1 MGAFSL
7 HVQYGSNFAESPGFP
22 TYPTLNCEVAT
33 SKEGHKSSIN
43 QLSNCLCPLYDRIRG
58 AATSPTRRR
67 LESGCKRWICGDR
80 STVTYCTKTWWLHV
94 TVQVCCAYHH
104 RNCLLAES
112 VCSSTGPE
120 MWLPT
125 ALEFSTTLLFLSRG
139 RRNQLVRSFH
149 DATLLT
155 VYSDQASDGSD
166 DTIEHVSSKSLSPPH
181 TL

>member
-1 MGAFSL
+1 MPNAYIGAFSL
-7 HVQYGSNFAESPGFP
+7 HVQYGSNFAESLGFP
-22 TYPTLNCEVAT
+22 TLPTLNCEVAT

-58 AATSPTRRR
+58 AATSPTRRW

-80 STVTYCTKTWWLHV
+80 STVQRHGGYTFTSSLRISPSQLSTGRICLFL
-94 TVQVCCAYHH
+94 
-104 RNCLLAES
+104 LLAPKYGYHER
-112 VCSSTGPE
+112 
-120 MWLPT
+120 
-125 ALEFSTTLLFLSRG
+125 FSTTPLFLSRG
-139 RRNQLVRSFH
+139 RKNQLVRSFH